1 MKNILFLIILFP
13 IYVFSQTDSIDCHKF
28 YKEHE
33 SSSLESPVIDQLPE
47 PIGGMDSLYK
57 KLIYPIEV
65 LKGDVQGKVYIKV
78 IIDTLGNQTQY
89 EYDALGRVTKVIEP
103 NCDFTTTTYDVLG
116 RVISTT
122 DKNHNTTSYQYDLV
136 GNLTEVNEPNGIV
149 TTQ

>member
-13 IYVFSQTDSIDCHKF
+13 INVFSQTDSIDCHKF

-57 KLIYPIEV
+57 KLIYPIEA

-78 IIDTLGNQTQY
+78 IIDTLGNPHCPFISKG
-89 EYDALGRVTKVIEP
+89 LGYG
-103 NCDFTTTTYDVLG
+103 CDKEAI
-116 RVISTT
+116 RIIMSTHFIPAVFH
-122 DKNHNTTSYQYDLV
+122 KKK
-136 GNLTEVNEPNGIV
+136 IV
-149 TTQ
+149 MEIMIPIKFILY